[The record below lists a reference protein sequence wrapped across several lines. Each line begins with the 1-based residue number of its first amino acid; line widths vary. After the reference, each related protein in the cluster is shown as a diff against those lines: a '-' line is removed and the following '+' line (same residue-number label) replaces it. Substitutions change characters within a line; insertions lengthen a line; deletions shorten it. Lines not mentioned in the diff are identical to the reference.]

1 MAADGVNYT
10 RVVARYRLRTSMRG
24 VLPGWAGRFAPKG
37 ARDCGAHEWYHA
49 GNGVDRCYHCEVA
62 MRPHDDA
69 LGPSVAEVLRRR
81 LWRAQ
86 A

>member
-10 RVVARYRLRTSMRG
+10 RVMARYRLRTSMRG
-24 VLPGWAGRFAPKG
+24 VLPGWAGRFA
-37 ARDCGAHEWYHA
+37 HA